1 VGFKMDKINDGVCLE
16 RDVSSSEFRQVMR
29 RLVGG
34 VSLVTVGQGHEI
46 TGMTVTSIASLSA
59 EPPSLVVIVNRS
71 ASSWPLLKRNRF
83 FGVSILHPGQVE
95 LAERFA
101 GRRGVAG
108 ADRFADAEWIT
119 RVSGTPLLATALAA
133 IECEIEDIVERHSH
147 AIVIGRPIDLI
158 LSQPTA
164 ALAYWHGQYR
174 AVDRA
179 EDEIELTRAP

>member
-1 VGFKMDKINDGVCLE
+1 MGFKMDKINDGVSLD
-16 RDVSSSEFRQVMR
+16 RDVASSEFRQAMR
-29 RLVGG
+29 HLVGG

-71 ASSWPLLKRNRF
+71 ASSWPLLKRNQF

-108 ADRFADAEWIT
+108 ADRFAGAEWIT

-133 IECEIEDIVERHSH
+133 IDCEIEDIVERHSH

-158 LSQPTA
+158 LSQSTA
-164 ALAYWHGQYR
+164 ALAYWQGQYL

-179 EDEIELTRAP
+179 EDEIEFKRER

>member
-1 VGFKMDKINDGVCLE
+1 MDKINDGVCLDC
-16 RDVSSSEFRQVMR
+16 DVSSGEFRQAMR

-83 FGVSILHPGQVE
+83 FGVSMLNPTQVE
-95 LAERFA
+95 IAERFA

-133 IECEIEDIVERHSH
+133 FDCEIEDIVEHHSH
-147 AIVIGRPIDLI
+147 AIVIGRPIDLM
-158 LSQPTA
+158 LSQSTA
-164 ALAYWHGQYR
+164 ALGYWQGQYL
-174 AVDRA
+174 AVERA
-179 EDEIELTRAP
+179 EEEIELLRVP